1 MGDNG
6 TLRRLTNARGVYV
19 FVMTPMKTS
28 LNRKGAFRIDTTGL
42 EKNARYFAEIKGR
55 KTLVICGGSGEF
67 YALSPSEVKDLAA
80 AAVAGVRGSCRIV
93 CGIGWSTGKA
103 VKMAEN
109 AQDAGCDALLVM
121 PHDPVVARGEAAIW
135 RHHLSIAKAV
145 DIGIIPF
152 RAPRQLLSINL
163 VKRFSSLERVV
174 AIKEESNAV
183 DWVRTGCRAVAH
195 NVPII
200 TGGGENMAPYYYLA
214 GASGFTTGMANLTL
228 PMSIEMHNT
237 GMRRHWKSAMEL
249 RDWFEPL
256 TTLRGELG
264 TPMLKAGLEMM
275 GLAGGPMR
283 DTQQAQMPDAPSGHV
298 LGTRDRARVRRLLKQ
313 KGVLQHPPSDSPT
326 SARVERSA

>member
-1 MGDNG
+1 MSDSG
-6 TLRRLTNARGVYV
+6 TLRRSTNARGVYV
-19 FVMTPMKTS
+19 FVMTPMKTA
-28 LNRKGAFRIDTTGL
+28 LNRKGAYRIDTGGL
-42 EKNARYFAEIKGR
+42 EKNARYFAGIKGR

-103 VKMAEN
+103 VKMAES

-145 DIGIIPF
+145 NIGIIPF
-152 RAPRQLLSINL
+152 RAPRQLISIDL
-163 VKRFSSLERVV
+163 VRRFSRLAGVV

-183 DWVRTGCRAVAH
+183 DWVRTGCRAIGH
-195 NVPII
+195 RVPII

-228 PMSIEMHNT
+228 PMSIEMHNA

-283 DTQQAQMPDAPSGHV
+283 GEAQSQPAATPTSRI
-298 LGTRDRARVRRLLKQ
+298 LAAKDRARVRRLLKK
-313 KGVLQHPPSDSPT
+313 KGVF
-326 SARVERSA
+326 

>member
-1 MGDNG
+1 MGDSG
-6 TLRRLTNARGVYV
+6 TLRRSTNARGVYV

-28 LNRKGAFRIDTTGL
+28 LNRKGAYRIDTAGL
-42 EKNARYFAEIKGR
+42 EKNARYFAEIGGR

-103 VKMAEN
+103 VKMAES

-135 RHHLSIAKAV
+135 RHHLSIAAAV

-152 RAPRQLLSINL
+152 RAPRQLLSIDL
-163 VKRFSSLERVV
+163 VRRFSGLEKVV

-183 DWVRTGCRAVAH
+183 DWVRTGCRAVDH
-195 NVPII
+195 RVPII

-228 PMSIEMHNT
+228 PKSIEMHNA
-237 GMRRHWKSAMEL
+237 GMRRRWKTAMAL

-256 TTLRGELG
+256 TSLRSELG

-283 DTQQAQMPDAPSGHV
+283 GEAQPQPAATPARRI
-298 LGTRDRARVRRLLKQ
+298 LAARDRARVRRLLKK
-313 KGVLQHPPSDSPT
+313 KGVL
-326 SARVERSA
+326 

>member
-1 MGDNG
+1 MSDSG
-6 TLRRLTNARGVYV
+6 TLRRSTNARGVYV
-19 FVMTPMKTS
+19 FVMTPMKTA
-28 LNRKGAFRIDTTGL
+28 LNRKGAYRIDTGGL
-42 EKNARYFAEIKGR
+42 EKNARYFAGIKGR

-103 VKMAEN
+103 VKMAES

-152 RAPRQLLSINL
+152 RAPRQLLSIDL
-163 VKRFSSLERVV
+163 VRRFSGLAGVV

-183 DWVRTGCRAVAH
+183 DWVRTGCRAIGH
-195 NVPII
+195 RVPII

-228 PMSIEMHNT
+228 PMSIEMHNA

-283 DTQQAQMPDAPSGHV
+283 GEAQSQPATTPTSRI
-298 LGTRDRARVRRLLKQ
+298 LAAKDRARVRRLLKK
-313 KGVLQHPPSDSPT
+313 KGVF
-326 SARVERSA
+326 

>member
-1 MGDNG
+1 MSDGG
-6 TLRRLTNARGVYV
+6 TLRRSTNARGVYV
-19 FVMTPMKTS
+19 FVMTPMKTA
-28 LNRKGAFRIDTTGL
+28 LNRKGAYRIDTGGL
-42 EKNARYFAEIKGR
+42 EKNARYFAGIKGR

-67 YALSPSEVKDLAA
+67 YTLSPSEVKDLAA

-103 VKMAEN
+103 VKMAES
-109 AQDAGCDALLVM
+109 AQNAGCDALLVM

-152 RAPRQLLSINL
+152 RAPRQLLSIDL
-163 VKRFSSLERVV
+163 VRRFSRLAGVV

-183 DWVRTGCRAVAH
+183 DWVRTGCRAIGH
-195 NVPII
+195 CVPII

-228 PMSIEMHNT
+228 PMSIEMHNA

-283 DTQQAQMPDAPSGHV
+283 DTRQAQMSVAPSGDV
-298 LGTRDRARVRRLLKQ
+298 LGTRDRARVRRLLTK
-313 KGVLQHPPSDSPT
+313 KGVF
-326 SARVERSA
+326 

>member
-1 MGDNG
+1 MGDGG
-6 TLRRLTNARGVYV
+6 TLRRSTNARGVYV
-19 FVMTPMKTS
+19 FVMTPMKTA
-28 LNRKGAFRIDTTGL
+28 LNRKGAYRIDTGGL
-42 EKNARYFAEIKGR
+42 EKNARYFAGVKGR

-103 VKMAEN
+103 VKMAES

-152 RAPRQLLSINL
+152 RAPRQLLSIDL
-163 VKRFSSLERVV
+163 VRRFSRLAGVV

-183 DWVRTGCRAVAH
+183 DWVRTGCRAIGH
-195 NVPII
+195 CVPII

-228 PMSIEMHNT
+228 PMSIEMHNA

-256 TTLRGELG
+256 TALRGELG

-283 DTQQAQMPDAPSGHV
+283 GEAQPQPAVTPTSRI
-298 LGTRDRARVRRLLKQ
+298 LAAKDRARVRRLLKK
-313 KGVLQHPPSDSPT
+313 KGVF
-326 SARVERSA
+326 